1 MKILEKGKFKILLS
15 EDFKPSYLV
24 AGFHG
29 IGHVGWISVR
39 HLVEKTNARRVGYIL
54 SPYMQPFVSIKK
66 GVKTPYE
73 FYFSNETLFFLPNVP
88 LSQRDSNPLAFLLA
102 EIAIEMGIKEVILFG
117 GLDNRFKEDETI
129 RLAPT
134 TTFYNNRQDLF
145 QSGRVKLIDEG
156 LGVVG
161 PLAILLSVFEAW
173 ETPAVAILPYAAPD
187 RPDPKAAAEA
197 LRAFN
202 EIYGYSIG
210 VEELIEE
217 GTLLEKELEEVEK
230 KLRDMAREK
239 EPPVY
244 HV

>member
-1 MKILEKGKFKILLS
+1 MRVVEKGRIKILLNR
-15 EDFKPSYLV
+15 DVQPHYLV

-39 HLVEKTNARRVGYIL
+39 HLVEKTNAERVGYVF

-73 FYFSNETLFFLPNVP
+73 FYLTGDTLYFLPNVP
-88 LSQRDSNPLAFLLA
+88 LSQKDASIVTLSLA
-102 EIAIEMGIKEVILFG
+102 EFALEVGVREAILFG
-117 GLDNRFKEDETI
+117 GLDHRFKEDDKI

-134 TTFYNNRQDLF
+134 TAFYNERRELF
-145 QSGRVKLIDEG
+145 ETGKLKLIEEG

-161 PLAILLSVFEAW
+161 PLAILLSVFEA
-173 ETPAVAILPYAAPD
+173 EGVPAVAILPYAAPD

-197 LRAFN
+197 LRMFN
-202 EIYGYSIG
+202 EIYGYS
-210 VEELIEE
+210 VTVDELIEE
-217 GTLLEKELEEVEK
+217 GTMLERELEEVERK
-230 KLRDMAREK
+230 MREMVK
-239 EPPVY
+239 EREPPVY